1 MITIHDVA
9 RRANV
14 SPMTVSRAINNPE
27 RIKETTLQQVRK
39 AIDELGYIPNKTARS
54 LVSKQTKLLC
64 VMITNI
70 SNPFFTNIVRGAED
84 KAHQMGYQLILN
96 NSDEN
101 LEKESKY
108 IDSLIARG
116 IDGVLIAPIGD
127 ESKKNLRK
135 LNKYNV
141 PFVLADREVP
151 DIEADIVLGD
161 NTQSTRLLMNH
172 LIDLG
177 HTQIA
182 LINGPLSISNS
193 RDRLQAYTESLKLR
207 DIPID
212 RELIF
217 QTSLTDM
224 NTDQIVTQL
233 LSYPAHK
240 KPTAMVAVNNFIGV
254 NLVKSLRQHHIAVP
268 DDMAVVCFDDPEPI
282 PDFNPFLTVAAQPA
296 YNFGFM
302 GMQLLIER
310 IEAKAPQGLRKI
322 VLPSELLIRKSARK
336 K

>member
-1 MITIHDVA
+1 
-9 RRANV
+9 
-14 SPMTVSRAINNPE
+14 
-27 RIKETTLQQVRK
+27 
-39 AIDELGYIPNKTARS
+39 
-54 LVSKQTKLLC
+54 
-64 VMITNI
+64 MITNI